1 MEYQKLINFLDNT
14 PNQPTKYRTKNWVE
28 ITGDARGTYKINS
41 QIKFKNSLLK
51 SGWCDYSDAQIL
63 VKGTVSI
70 AAQAGDNPNNEDKEQ
85 AFKNC
90 APFTDCIVK

>member
-1 MEYQKLINFLDNT
+1 MEYQKLINFFDNT

-28 ITGDARGTYKINS
+28 ITDDARGTYDINS

-51 SGWCDYSDAQIL
+51 SSLCDYSDAQVL

-70 AAQAGDNPNNEDKEQ
+70 TAQAGDNPNNEYKEQ